1 MTVRPWHRRW
11 LLRTLGPGVG
21 IAICAGS
28 LQAQATVD
36 RTAAPYVVVLG
47 IAQDGSVP
55 QAGSKDHPAWKNPDL
70 RRLVVS
76 LGLVAP
82 ASGGR
87 WLFEA
92 TPDFR
97 EQLHRL
103 DEIAPV
109 DDVPGLDGIFLT
121 HAHIGH
127 YTGLM
132 FLGHESLGARRVPV
146 YAMPRM
152 ADYLATNGPWGQL
165 VRYENIVLQRLEH
178 EISVSLGNGL
188 TVTPFL
194 VPHRQEYA
202 EVVGFR
208 IEGPSRSVLFIPD
221 IDSWEDWDETGSRIE
236 SAIAGVDV
244 AYVDGSFY
252 ANGEIPGRDMTGFPH
267 PFITH
272 SMQRFMDL
280 APAEKAKVRFIHL
293 NHTNPALLVDGE
305 ARKQI
310 EQSGFRVA
318 DEGEKVEL

>member
-1 MTVRPWHRRW
+1 MHRRG

-21 IAICAGS
+21 IAICAAS

-47 IAQDGSVP
+47 IAQDGGVP
-55 QAGSKDHPAWKNPDL
+55 QAGSKEHPAWGNPDL